1 MSLEF
6 ANQDDFYKQDG
17 DELSFLGEDKG
28 LLLSHDKSTTNLAN
42 LLGEMNEGD
51 VSDCLLQ

>member
-51 VSDCLLQ
+51 VSDCL